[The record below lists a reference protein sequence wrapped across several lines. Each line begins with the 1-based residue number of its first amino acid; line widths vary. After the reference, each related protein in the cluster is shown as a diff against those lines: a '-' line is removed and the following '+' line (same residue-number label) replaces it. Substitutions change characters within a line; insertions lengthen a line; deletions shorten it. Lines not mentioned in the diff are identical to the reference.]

1 MLGHLTDFLA
11 SDEFMPHGMCFLWRP
26 ELIWLHAVSDGVI
39 ALSYYSIPFTLI
51 YVLMRR
57 QDLIFPGVLVLFAA
71 FILACGTTHLMGI
84 WTLWH
89 PRLLG
94 GRRHQARH
102 GDGVDASRPCCCGG

>member
-1 MLGHLTDFLA
+1 MLGHLTDFLS

-57 QDLIFPGVLVLFAA
+57 QDLIFPGVLALFAA

-89 PRLLG
+89 PDYWVDG
-94 GRRHQARH
+94 GIKL
-102 GDGVDASRPCCCGG
+102 